1 MARHYYGHA
10 TAAVFA
16 PLEPTSRAAQVA
28 RRLSDAIALGL
39 LAEATQLPGEV
50 DLAATL
56 GVSTVTVREAL
67 AGLRSEGLLQTR
79 RGRGGGSFVTLPR
92 GGTAELTHR
101 RLLGSTVQELRDL
114 GDLYSTI
121 AAGAAAYAARRRTP
135 DDVVQLRAAGRAYA
149 AAREPGDRR
158 RADAHLR
165 VVLATVAQSPRLYR
179 AEIGLQAEIG
189 TLLWL
194 ASDGDEVHRDDTAAV
209 NALLDAVECGEIETA
224 RTRAEDRV
232 RRATAR
238 LVDLRIDKEQS

>member
-16 PLEPTSRAAQVA
+16 PLEPTSRAGQVA
-28 RRLSDAIALGL
+28 QRLSDAIALGL
-39 LAEATQLPGEV
+39 LAEATQLPGET

-67 AGLRSEGLLQTR
+67 AGLRAEGLLQTR
-79 RGRGGGSFVTLPR
+79 RGRGGGSFVTLPA

-101 RLLGSTVQELRDL
+101 RLLESTVQELRDL
-114 GDLYSTI
+114 ADLYATI
-121 AAGAAAYAARRRTP
+121 AAGSAAYAARRRTP
-135 DDVVQLRAAGRAYA
+135 HDVTQLRAATEAYA
-149 AAREPGDRR
+149 VATKAGVRR

-194 ASDGDEVHRDDTAAV
+194 ASVGDDVHREDVEAV
-209 NALLDAVECGEIETA
+209 RVLVDAVDRGDVETA
-224 RTRAEDRV
+224 RAESEARV

-238 LVDLRIDKEQS
+238 LVDLRINEEHP

>member
-28 RRLSDAIALGL
+28 QRLSDAIALGL

-67 AGLRSEGLLQTR
+67 AGLRAEGLLQTR
-79 RGRGGGSFVTLPR
+79 RGRGGGSFVTLPS

-101 RLLGSTVQELRDL
+101 RLLESTTQELRDL
-114 GDLYSTI
+114 GDLYSTV
-121 AAGAAAYAARRRTP
+121 AAGSAAYAARRRTP
-135 DDVVQLRAAGRAYA
+135 HDVVQLRAAGQAYA
-149 AAREPGDRR
+149 SALEPGIRR

-165 VVLATVAQSPRLYR
+165 VILATVAQSPRLYR

-194 ASDGDEVHRDDTAAV
+194 ASDGEEVHRQDAAAV
-209 NALLDAVECGEIETA
+209 QALIDHIGLGEVESA
-224 RTRAEDRV
+224 RTLAEDRV

-238 LVDLRIDKEQS
+238 LVDLRIDKELL